1 MISELAPYSCRED
14 ISIYG
19 MVKARP
25 PCVLTSGMLS
35 FTFKCNHKE
44 QCGCKGSKCIIM
56 ECSSWE
62 PAALQ
67 AQCAKAKLSSLGSEN
82 ADVVRDTVF
91 KTIVPHTCIRT
102 QFDSKED
109 LCHYVLQQVL
119 LNKPLLPNK
128 GMYQKLDICETI
140 AFCEKNFQYNAASTK
155 V

>member
-1 MISELAPYSCRED
+1 
-14 ISIYG
+14 

-25 PCVLTSGMLS
+25 PSVSASGMLT
-35 FTFKCNHKE
+35 FWFKCNEKE
-44 QCGCKGSKCIIM
+44 RCGCKSSKCIMM
-56 ECSSWE
+56 ECCSWE
-62 PAALQ
+62 PVALQ

-91 KTIVPHTCIRT
+91 RTLVPHTCI
-102 QFDSKED
+102 QIDKFESKED

-128 GMYQKLDICETI
+128 GMYQKLDICATI

>member
-1 MISELAPYSCRED
+1 M
-14 ISIYG
+14 
-19 MVKARP
+19 
-25 PCVLTSGMLS
+25 
-35 FTFKCNHKE
+35 
-44 QCGCKGSKCIIM
+44 M
-56 ECSSWE
+56 ECCSWE

-67 AQCAKAKLSSLGSEN
+67 AKCAEAKLRSLGSEN

-91 KTIVPHTCIRT
+91 RTTVPHTCI
-102 QFDSKED
+102 QIDKFESKED